1 MYICIL
7 LNTDIVGLGCG
18 GLLGVLERL
27 RDEELAEGLGAE
39 LGDLVRRVGNRPRH
53 YQRVQPGR
61 RRQRL

>member
-1 MYICIL
+1 V
-7 LNTDIVGLGCG
+7 DGLGR

-27 RDEELAEGLGAE
+27 RDEELAEGLGTE

-53 YQRVQPGR
+53 NQRVQPGR